1 MKNRVLIM
9 VVMLLCACARP
20 VSRHETSAD
29 TLDSVVTRLRPK
41 GKYTEYEL
49 QPEMTMYSLHIWS
62 QFPAIASN
70 EGRHFRQG
78 AEFYR
83 ALCHILAVL
92 SCFSLAE

>member
-1 MKNRVLIM
+1 MPGSEVFQM
-9 VVMLLCACARP
+9 TA
-20 VSRHETSAD
+20 
-29 TLDSVVTRLRPK
+29 LDSVVTRLRPK
-41 GKYTEYEL
+41 GNYTEYEL

>member
-1 MKNRVLIM
+1 MAHQKIQVRGYTANLFSCPIF
-9 VVMLLCACARP
+9 AP
-20 VSRHETSAD
+20 F
-29 TLDSVVTRLRPK
+29 LDSVVTRLRPK